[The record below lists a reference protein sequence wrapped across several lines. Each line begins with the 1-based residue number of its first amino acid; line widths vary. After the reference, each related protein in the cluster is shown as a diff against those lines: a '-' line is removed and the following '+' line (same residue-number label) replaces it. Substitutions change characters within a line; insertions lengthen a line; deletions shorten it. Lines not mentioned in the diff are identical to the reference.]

1 MTSIVLLILK
11 CIFVKTSSS
20 ERNHTFY
27 VITDYTT
34 WLVKSKRIQ
43 QGWKS
48 KEMAECCKFYT
59 LQQNPI
65 ISGHPF
71 LTTYSA
77 ISLSAHANDNLYF
90 LSDSE
95 WVLIKKHWILCLP
108 QSVFTPLCL
117 YSYQANKITLL
128 WAWWLHE
135 HLNENVCAAY
145 RRRCVGNVSA
155 RLGDPRL

>member
-1 MTSIVLLILK
+1 MTSIVLIILK

-20 ERNHTFY
+20 EMNHTFY

-95 WVLIKKHWILCLP
+95 WVLIKKTLNSL
-108 QSVFTPLCL
+108 SSTKRL
-117 YSYQANKITLL
+117 YSLMSLFIPSQQNHSIMGLMVARTPQRKRLCSL
-128 WAWWLHE
+128 SKAL
-135 HLNENVCAAY
+135 
-145 RRRCVGNVSA
+145 RR
-155 RLGDPRL
+155 

>member
-1 MTSIVLLILK
+1 MTSIVLIILK

-20 ERNHTFY
+20 EMNHTFY

-59 LQQNPI
+59 LQQNTI

-90 LSDSE
+90 LSDSD
-95 WVLIKKHWILCLP
+95 WVLIKKTLNSL
-108 QSVFTPLCL
+108 SSTKRL
-117 YSYQANKITLL
+117 YSLMSLFIPSQQNHSIMGLMVARTPQRKRLCSL
-128 WAWWLHE
+128 SKAL
-135 HLNENVCAAY
+135 
-145 RRRCVGNVSA
+145 RR
-155 RLGDPRL
+155 

>member
-1 MTSIVLLILK
+1 MTSIVLIILK

-20 ERNHTFY
+20 ETNHTFY

-95 WVLIKKHWILCLP
+95 WVLIKKTLNSL
-108 QSVFTPLCL
+108 SSTKRL
-117 YSYQANKITLL
+117 YSLMSLFIPSQQNHSIMGLMVARTPQRERLCSLSKAL
-128 WAWWLHE
+128 
-135 HLNENVCAAY
+135 
-145 RRRCVGNVSA
+145 RR
-155 RLGDPRL
+155 